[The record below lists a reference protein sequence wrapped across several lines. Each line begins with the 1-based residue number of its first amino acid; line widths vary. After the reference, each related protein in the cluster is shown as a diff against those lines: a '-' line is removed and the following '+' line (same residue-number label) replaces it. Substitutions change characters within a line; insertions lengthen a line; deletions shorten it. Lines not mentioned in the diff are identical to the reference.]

1 MNVITL
7 QELAK
12 ELAEKKNLEYVVART
27 FISTMFEVIRTAID
41 SDKLVKVKGLGTFK
55 LIEVGA
61 RESVNVNNGERV
73 IIGSHGKISFTP
85 DSIMK
90 EIVNKPFSQFET
102 VVLNDGVDFDDMPDG
117 AVESIS
123 DEKNE
128 DNLTQENLSQ
138 ITSISDSHVDDKVS
152 GYDIENDTVKDESLT
167 VDRQT
172 TNNVNT
178 DNIISDEVAIDVEV
192 TDDVKNADEVINIS
206 EDKGDVLLLS
216 DKSDKI
222 DRDESLLDAPKDS
235 MTDLSETI
243 CETAKTNSSTPID
256 VYNGANFE
264 DVNLEGN
271 NKEKLN
277 CKNHNYT
284 KVVLICII
292 ALAALAGSAYC
303 GFLFGLHISNK
314 SVEVYRIDRSEN
326 IMPKMCDKVNKS
338 VPVSDSISNS
348 LQSRDSLHNKADNGM
363 LHAQDKSEKPGDGNS
378 SQISNGADEHIDF
391 SQYELKDPRVRT
403 GAYKIIGTDRVVVV
417 KSGETLKS
425 ISNRILGVG
434 MECYV
439 EVYNDLKSDTKL
451 KEGQKLKIPKLELKK
466 KRRK

>member
-27 FISTMFEVIRTAID
+27 FISTMFEVIRAAID
-41 SDKLVKVKGLGTFK
+41 RDKLVKIKGLGTFK

-102 VVLNDGVDFDDMPDG
+102 VVLNDGVDFDDITDG
-117 AVESIS
+117 SVESIS

-128 DNLTQENLSQ
+128 DELTQENLSHL
-138 ITSISDSHVDDKVS
+138 TPTLDSFVDNKAARDDS
-152 GYDIENDTVKDESLT
+152 EDDIVKDESCAL
-167 VDRQT
+167 DGENP
-172 TNNVNT
+172 NNANKENVA
-178 DNIISDEVAIDVEV
+178 SYEVAIDVEV
-192 TDDVKNADEVINIS
+192 PQNVNKDGEAINIAAG
-206 EDKGDVLLLS
+206 EGDVSSL
-216 DKSDKI
+216 SDKI
-222 DRDESLLDAPKDS
+222 DRDESLLDAAHKDS
-235 MTDLSETI
+235 LTDQSETI
-243 CETAKTNSSTPID
+243 SETAKTNSSTPID
-256 VYNGANFE
+256 VYNG
-264 DVNLEGN
+264 VNPENNNIEGS
-271 NKEKLN
+271 NKEN
-277 CKNHNYT
+277 SKNYSYA
-284 KVVLICII
+284 KIVLICII
-292 ALAALAGSAYC
+292 AIVALAGSAYC
-303 GFLFGLHISNK
+303 GFLYGLSVSNK
-314 SVEVYRIDRSEN
+314 STEVYRIDGSEN
-326 IMPKMCDKVNKS
+326 IMPKTQDKVNKS

-348 LQSRDSLHNKADNGM
+348 LQSKDSLHNKADNEI
-363 LHAQDKSEKPGDGNS
+363 LVQAQAKLEKREDKIA
-378 SQISNGADEHIDF
+378 SQISNGADEHIDY

-403 GAYKIIGTDRVVVV
+403 GAYKIVGTDRVVVV

-439 EVYNDLKSDTKL
+439 EVFNDLTSDTNL

>member
-27 FISTMFEVIRTAID
+27 FISTMFEVIRAAID
-41 SDKLVKVKGLGTFK
+41 RDKLVKVKGLGTFK

-61 RESVNVNNGERV
+61 RESINVNNGERV

-102 VVLNDGVDFDDMPDG
+102 VVLNDGVDFDDITDG
-117 AVESIS
+117 SVESIS

-128 DNLTQENLSQ
+128 DELTQENISQ
-138 ITSISDSHVDDKVS
+138 LTPTLDSCVENKAARDDS
-152 GYDIENDTVKDESLT
+152 GDDIVKDESCAL
-167 VDRQT
+167 DGENP
-172 TNNVNT
+172 NNANKENVA
-178 DNIISDEVAIDVEV
+178 SDEVAIDVEV
-192 TDDVKNADEVINIS
+192 TENVNKDGEAINIAADE
-206 EDKGDVLLLS
+206 GDVSSL
-216 DKSDKI
+216 SDKI
-222 DRDESLLDAPKDS
+222 DRDEGLLDAAHKDS
-235 MTDLSETI
+235 LTDQSETI
-243 CETAKTNSSTPID
+243 SETAKTNSSTPID
-256 VYNGANFE
+256 VYNG
-264 DVNLEGN
+264 VNPKNNNIEGN
-271 NKEKLN
+271 NKEN
-277 CKNHNYT
+277 SKNYSYA
-284 KVVLICII
+284 KIVWIYII
-292 ALAALAGSAYC
+292 ALVALVGSAYC

-314 SVEVYRIDRSEN
+314 SVEAYRIDRSEN
-326 IMPKMCDKVNKS
+326 IMPKMRDKVNKS

-363 LHAQDKSEKPGDGNS
+363 LHAKGKLEKTGEGIS
-378 SQISNGADEHIDF
+378 SQISSGADEHNDF
-391 SQYELKDPRVRT
+391 SQYELKDPRVLT